1 MNKKTIL
8 SLITITFLT
17 LYGGQAIAQ
26 SQSINSRNISIF
38 DQPSTNE
45 NIQYKTELPPFKDNI
60 PKYSEENE
68 YLLKDL
74 LKKENYIDFYKAII
88 SIPIKKEA
96 FLKFLLENRFEG
108 HVPVYWMLT
117 DYYSKEGMAEETH
130 KWYYIA
136 LIMTQQDSYLCIDT
150 SAKGTPRYLMKFY
163 MEALSLTRK
172 TPQYIDPAMREV
184 VFFLDNLKTRSH
196 PSWVCRYGQIT
207 GYSNPNGLIDK
218 NNWKETRATVLKRFT
233 DSMNTK

>member
-172 TPQYIDPAMREV
+172 TPDRKSV
-184 VFFLDNLKTRSH
+184 V
-196 PSWVCRYGQIT
+196 
-207 GYSNPNGLIDK
+207 
-218 NNWKETRATVLKRFT
+218 
-233 DSMNTK
+233 